1 MTDLNPRNWIAEIAH
16 MPVAAASEQ
25 TVDGFLHNEKRGITY
40 PFNYAGGLA
49 MVRKPSKSGGH
60 IALRATCTQAAAV
73 ALAMQAHVEDTPS
86 APAPAPSVAAFEV
99 GVVYACRSICDHECI
114 FHWKVTART
123 EKTITLV
130 ECLDASGDAYG
141 EPKRKGVKVSDG
153 EELCYPSG
161 RFSMC
166 PIIRPSKKVS

>member
-1 MTDLNPRNWIAEIAH
+1 MTDLNPRNCIAEIAH

-86 APAPAPSVAAFEV
+86 APAPAPSVATFEV
-99 GVVYACRSICDHECI
+99 
-114 FHWKVTART
+114 
-123 EKTITLV
+123 
-130 ECLDASGDAYG
+130 
-141 EPKRKGVKVSDG
+141 GVKVSDG
-153 EELCYPSG
+153 EEICYPSG
-161 RFSMC
+161 HFSMC